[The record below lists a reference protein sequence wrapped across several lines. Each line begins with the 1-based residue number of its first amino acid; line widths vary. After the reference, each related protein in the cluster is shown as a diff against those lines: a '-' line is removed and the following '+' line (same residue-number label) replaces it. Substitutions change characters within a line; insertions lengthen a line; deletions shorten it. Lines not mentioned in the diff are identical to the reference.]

1 MKQGDIVFEN
11 LRAYAQINLDN
22 IRHNVEEI
30 QNRVGE
36 DTGILAVIKAD
47 GYGHGSIPIAR
58 YLSKEKLVYGFGVST
73 YREAV
78 VLRKGGI
85 NEPILILG
93 YVFPG
98 DFEGVL
104 RYGIT
109 TTVFQYETA
118 KFLSDVAVMCGMTAN
133 IHIKID
139 TGMGRIGF
147 DADDESIDEI
157 ERISKLPNI
166 NIEGIFSHFACA
178 DSADKTSANEQEKK
192 FFHILSELED
202 RGMQIPIKHICNS
215 AGIVDMTDGYLD
227 LVRAGIVMYGLY
239 PSDQVNKAALDL
251 KPAMEIKS
259 RVVYVKTVKKDTTIS
274 YGSTYIAKKGTKIA
288 TVSLGYADGYY
299 RSLSSKGEVLI
310 RGQRAKIVGRICMDQ
325 MMVDVTDIPDVC
337 QGDIVTVFGKDGND
351 EITFEEMSNVAGTF
365 NYEFICGFARR
376 VPRIY
381 FEHGRIIR
389 VLDYLEETI

>member
-1 MKQGDIVFEN
+1 MFEN

-22 IRHNVEEI
+22 IRHNI
-30 QNRVGE
+30 DSIKSRVGE
-36 DTGILAVIKAD
+36 STKILAVIKAD

-93 YVFPG
+93 YAFPD

-118 KFLSDVAVMCGMTAN
+118 KHLSDVAVMCGLVAN

-147 DADDESIDEI
+147 DSDSESIDEI

-178 DSADKTSANEQEKK
+178 DSDDKTSANEQERK
-192 FFHILSELED
+192 FFHILSELEKRD
-202 RGMQIPIKHICNS
+202 IHIPIKHICNS

-227 LVRAGIVMYGLY
+227 MVRAGIVMYGLF
-239 PSDQVNKAALDL
+239 PSDKVNRDAMDL

-259 RVVYVKTVKKDTTIS
+259 RVVYVKTVKEDTPIS
-274 YGSTYIAKKGTKIA
+274 YGSTYTAKKGDRIA

-310 RGQRAKIVGRICMDQ
+310 HGKRAKIVGRICMDQ
-325 MMVDVTDIPDVC
+325 MMVDVTDIPEVR
-337 QGDIVTVFGKDGND
+337 QGDIVTVFGKDGDD
-351 EITFEEMSNVAGTF
+351 EITFEEMSDRAGTF

-381 FEHGRIIR
+381 FENGRIIR